1 MRNLITSIGIGLIA
15 IWTMFW
21 LGVMYVCDTIID
33 FFERLW
39 EKRKQKRKT

>member
-1 MRNLITSIGIGLIA
+1 MRNLITAIGLGLIA

-21 LGVMYVCDTIID
+21 LGVMYVFDTVIE

>member
-1 MRNLITSIGIGLIA
+1 MRNLITAIGLGFIA
-15 IWTMFW
+15 IWTMFC
-21 LGVMYVCDTIID
+21 LGVMYVLDTIID